1 MQGWQGYIQLLFSYD
16 KKRRFYM
23 EENKKIAIMGDN
35 TAKIAKDDLENKLGD
50 KVITNNNSQYI
61 DENKSN

>member
-1 MQGWQGYIQLLFSYD
+1 MQGGEVIYNYCFCTIKKGFYI
-16 KKRRFYM
+16 
-23 EENKKIAIMGDN
+23 EENKKIAIMGGN